1 MRTPE
6 PSDDIRSE
14 FAQTISDMYRAE
26 VPAYG
31 TLLELVEDINAEVL
45 ARDEKLEQQLAAASG
60 LERVNDERH
69 GAIRLGSL
77 GELKTMARFFRVL
90 GMHPVGYYDLG
101 PAGLPVQ
108 STAFR
113 PISPSALAA
122 NPFRMFTSVL
132 NLEAIEDEKLRET
145 ARELIDHRNIFSDD
159 ALKMLD
165 LAETGEGLSKS
176 ETNEFV
182 TTFMETFRWHSD
194 ASVGLQLYEQLLDS
208 HRLVADIVSFK
219 GPHINHLTPRTLDI
233 DVAHATMSKRGI
245 TPKKT
250 IEGPPK
256 RKCPILLRQTSFMA
270 LSESV
275 NFPSS
280 GGELRPGSHTA
291 RFGEI
296 EQRGIALTPQGRQLY
311 DLSLKKSQGLLSE
324 GGSAHAALSMAF
336 ASFPD
341 TYHEL
346 RVRNLGYF
354 EYKAL
359 QPLPAGAGLEDLSK
373 LIEEGFVRADPIV
386 YEDFLPVSAA
396 GIFKSNLS
404 EDGNLSH
411 SIGSEKA
418 FTQSLGM
425 SLIDPFT
432 LYQNQSAES
441 LRTLFATGED

>member
-6 PSDDIRSE
+6 PQDDIRSE
-14 FAQTISDMYRAE
+14 FAAAISKMYRAE

-31 TLLELVEDINAEVL
+31 TLIELVEDINAEVL
-45 ARDEKLEQQLAAASG
+45 ARDETLEQQLSVNGG

-69 GAIRLGSL
+69 GAIRLGSFA
-77 GELKTMARFFRVL
+77 ELKTMARFFRVL

-101 PAGLPVQ
+101 PAGIPVQ
-108 STAFR
+108 STSFR
-113 PISPSALAA
+113 PITSDALAA
-122 NPFRMFTSVL
+122 SPFRMFTSVL
-132 NLEAIEDEKLRET
+132 NLAAIEDPELRET
-145 ARELIDHRNIFSDD
+145 ARELIDNRNIFSRN
-159 ALKMLD
+159 ALRMLD

-176 ETNEFV
+176 ETSEFISA
-182 TTFMETFRWHSD
+182 FMETFRWHSD
-194 ASVGLQLYEQLLDS
+194 ASIGLQLYERLLDS
-208 HRLVADIVSFK
+208 HRLVADIVSFQ

-245 TPKKT
+245 TPKET

-275 NFPSS
+275 NFPSP

-296 EQRGIALTPQGRQLY
+296 EQRGIALTPEGRQLY
-311 DLSLKKSQGLLSE
+311 DLALKKSQGLLAE
-324 GGSAHAALSMAF
+324 GGNAHAALSMAF

-341 TYHEL
+341 SYDEL
-346 RVRNLGYF
+346 RRRGLGYF
-354 EYKAL
+354 EFRAI
-359 QPLPAGAGLEDLSK
+359 QPLPAGATPQDLDE
-373 LIEEGFVRADPIV
+373 LVGEGFVRADPII

-396 GIFKSNLS
+396 SIFQSNLS
-404 EDGNLSH
+404 PDASPTH
-411 SIGSEKA
+411 SVGSEPE
-418 FTQSLGM
+418 FTKGLGV

-432 LYQNQSAES
+432 LYQNQSDES
-441 LRTLFATGED
+441 LKALFG